1 MAVIFAA
8 RSGHPQQLTQ
18 LRNIARELVL
28 HILGEP
34 DFGLRLG
41 SRLHGL
47 TNCQRLDRA
56 MFVKQ
61 ADLAAVTGKG
71 GKQL

>member
-41 SRLHGL
+41 SRLQPASHGPMGSL
-47 TNCQRLDRA
+47 TAN
-56 MFVKQ
+56 
-61 ADLAAVTGKG
+61 DLTGPC
-71 GKQL
+71 L